1 MQDKVFFDT
10 NLWVYLFL
18 SSSKTEDIS
27 KRDKIKDLLKDYPD
41 IVISNQ
47 VLNEI
52 SNVLLRKYK
61 IDNNYVEQHLRKL
74 LNIVELYLLDDNNTF
89 DALTLVNRY
98 CLSFYD
104 ALIISA
110 AIDANCNIL
119 FSEDMQDGFKIENK
133 LTIINPFNSLS
144 PT

>member
-1 MQDKVFFDT
+1 VP
-10 NLWVYLFL
+10 N
-18 SSSKTEDIS
+18 
-27 KRDKIKDLLKDYPD
+27 
-41 IVISNQ
+41 
-47 VLNEI
+47 
-52 SNVLLRKYK
+52 
-61 IDNNYVEQHLRKL
+61 
-74 LNIVELYLLDDNNTF
+74 NIVLDDNNTF

-133 LTIINPFNSLS
+133 LTIINPFNSLNL
-144 PT
+144 T